1 MTIPDKRAEI
11 AREQEYFDNAAKHRR
26 RHHANLTA
34 APAAAVHH
42 WAAALIKKYVRR
54 QLNAESEAEAVA
66 FGRIDDDQEKLYIGR
81 SLIHDDQGEILV
93 VSWKAPAA
101 DRYYTA
107 SAADPQGLL
116 LRRSFE
122 CEENTILDFTDVRF
136 ADETVDE
143 FLLRELA
150 RARTGTLRDIVAT
163 IRAAQFEVIRQS
175 PDQVLVLEG
184 GPGTGKTVIALH
196 RVSWLLHRRP
206 EMATGGVLV
215 VGPNPTFLRYISE
228 VLPGLGDDGV
238 ELRSLRELGPSV
250 SIGRTEAEEVARL
263 KGDAR
268 MAGLLARALEAR
280 IGEPEPVERLLT
292 DRGFLAVPGTDIAAA
307 LAEARALRLPYAE
320 RRTAFRD
327 RLVSLVARRA
337 GNQTVRPAALAN
349 LLDRLWPQQTST
361 AFLHALLGSRRRLA
375 AAASPDLTEAEAN
388 LLFRRGADRLSE
400 EVWSEAD
407 VALLDELEDLIV
419 GTQARYSHVVVDE
432 VQDLSPMQLRSV
444 ARRSAKGS
452 MTVVGDIAQSTGLW
466 ARDSWDAVTAHLPG
480 PANVQMLAYSYR
492 VPRQVYDFAARL
504 LPVAA
509 PTVAPPSVVRD
520 GPAEPRVHRV
530 PMAERARR
538 TVSVALEHAAANRLV
553 GIVCPEQCRREV
565 EAELQD
571 QGQTWT
577 SGERHEPG
585 SRLYLVSPV
594 EAKGLEFDAVV
605 VVEPERI
612 VAEHVRG
619 HRMLYVA
626 LTRTTAYLDVV
637 CVGDPLPL
645 SQPAP
650 VETAQPV
657 PAENFGARERDRLA
671 ELIASQVRNSAPR
684 EAWSA
689 VLEEARRRLMGP
701 AS

>member
-1 MTIPDKRAEI
+1 MTRPDKRAEI
-11 AREQEYFDNAAKHRR
+11 AREQRYFDNAAKHRR
-26 RHHANLTA
+26 RHNEVLKR
-34 APAAAVHH
+34 APDAAAHPG
-42 WAAALIKKYVRR
+42 AATLIKRLIGR
-54 QLNAESEAEAVA
+54 QRNAEGETEAVA
-66 FGRIDDDQEKLYIGR
+66 FGRIDDDNGALYIGL
-81 SLIHDDQGEILV
+81 SLIRDDQGQPLV
-93 VSWKAPAA
+93 ISWKAPAA
-101 DRYYTA
+101 ERYYTA
-107 SAADPQGLL
+107 NAADPQGLR
-116 LRRSFE
+116 LRRAFE
-122 CEENTILDFTDVRF
+122 CEGNTILDFTDVRF

-196 RVSWLLHRRP
+196 RVSWLLHRHP
-206 EMATGGVLV
+206 QMATGGVLV

-250 SIGRTEAEEVARL
+250 SVGRTESAEVTRL

-268 MAGLLARALEAR
+268 MAGLLTRALEAR
-280 IGEPEPVERLLT
+280 IGEPEPVERIPT
-292 DRGFLAVPGTDIAAA
+292 DRGFLSVPGADIAAA
-307 LAEARALRLPYAE
+307 LAEARALKLPYNE
-320 RRTAFRD
+320 RRAAFRN
-327 RLVSLVARRA
+327 RLDSLVARRA

-349 LLDRLWPQQTST
+349 LLDRLWPQQSSP

-407 VALLDELEDLIV
+407 VALLDELESLIG
-419 GTQARYSHVVVDE
+419 GTQTRYSHVVVDE

-444 ARRSAKGS
+444 ARRSATGS

-530 PMAERARR
+530 PIAERARR

-577 SGERHEPG
+577 SGERHEPA

-612 VAEHVRG
+612 VAEHIRG

-645 SQPAP
+645 ALPAP
-650 VETAQPV
+650 VETTQPM
-657 PAENFGARERDRLA
+657 PAAIFGDRERARLA

-689 VLEEARRRLMGP
+689 VMDEAWRRLMGP